1 MCKITQPKIRY
12 YAKMVL
18 NTSKGKKTPKYT
30 IQNAIGYYP
39 PMSELIGKDGQVSFY
54 LMEKLKEGQNVPSM
68 RLQAK
73 GGLNFTGLKDYFVD
87 GKLSGYAYGY
97 PHDKPTYSKKNTPN
111 PFFDYKG
118 DGFLF
123 TCKSEEGTTEPTE
136 IELLVLADAK
146 VLISAYCKQ
155 LTMGGFNEELERLR
169 NQCL

>member
-1 MCKITQPKIRY
+1 MCKITQPQIRY

-39 PMSELIGKDGQVSFY
+39 PMSELIGKDGKVSFY
-54 LMEKLKEGQNVPSM
+54 LKRADKEVQNVPPM
-68 RLQAK
+68 QLQAK
-73 GGLNFTGLKDYFVD
+73 RSLNFTGLKDYFFE

-97 PHDKPTYSKKNTPN
+97 PYDKPTYSSKNTPN
-111 PFFDYKG
+111 PFFDYKS
-118 DGFLF
+118 DGYLF
-123 TCKSEEGTTEPTE
+123 ICKSEEGTTEPTE

-146 VLISAYCKQ
+146 ALISAYCKQ